1 MLRKQGDPLAFSH
14 LQRSIHFEPNV
25 SAVWKALGHALAQD
39 GRPAAAA
46 AALKSAILTSDGD
59 DLAARTGLAT
69 VLAQQ
74 GQASAALDELIA
86 VRRAAG
92 PSSSAA
98 VLMED
103 AFERLCRKLYP
114 GHRCSAV
121 QNEARAAAWAG
132 ALQVACPEGGRVLDM
147 SSTPLVA
154 MIVAA
159 RLPVCR
165 PVVRVEALPL
175 SVSLEVS
182 LHVSFLPLD
191 PPPSPSL
198 RLASSVSLE
207 VCCPLVLPLPF
218 PLGLPC
224 RPPLARLLCPL
235 SSSCH
240 FRQLGRP
247 FGNSS
252 HLNESLAWRS
262 SHLESLARHLWPEL
276 AYGLRISSPLEHNH
290 SLPIAVA
297 SLPLRPLLRRL
308 IGGPCAWA
316 GARRQQR
323 GRRPALRRCVAS
335 GGMHSQFSGR
345 HPEPAAKLAS
355 ASERRA
361 QGDLRR
367 GPAQR
372 GRPPPFAALRLGG

>member
-1 MLRKQGDPLAFSH
+1 
-14 LQRSIHFEPNV
+14 V

-175 SVSLEVS
+175 SVSLEV
-182 LHVSFLPLD
+182 LD
-191 PPPSPSL
+191 ANSVAADQLSVDAWLRGACTANSPGGTPSPQPSSRRPASAGRKATFVAARRNAVVL
-198 RLASSVSLE
+198 LPSPRFDSVADAVTLTLPPLAGVWEDAAGRPQPADVVTCDTDANDLFATCFLTALE
-207 VCCPLVLPLPF
+207 RARAVAPGKALILPERVEVWAALVCCPD
-218 PLGLPC
+218 
-224 RPPLARLLCPL
+224 LARLNARLLTRSICEASQCIHIKLPQPHEA
-235 SSSCH
+235 SE
-240 FRQLGRP
+240 R
-247 FGNSS
+247 
-252 HLNESLAWRS
+252 AWS
-262 SHLESLARHLWPEL
+262 V
-276 AYGLRISSPLEHNH
+276 
-290 SLPIAVA
+290 AVA
-297 SLPLRPLLRRL
+297 STMH
-308 IGGPCAWA
+308 A
-316 GARRQQR
+316 AR
-323 GRRPALRRCVAS
+323 
-335 GGMHSQFSGR
+335 
-345 HPEPAAKLAS
+345 
-355 ASERRA
+355 
-361 QGDLRR
+361 
-367 GPAQR
+367 
-372 GRPPPFAALRLGG
+372 